1 MAQPASRSPKTIRA
15 IPLIGAA
22 SLAAILLSHVTGCS
36 ALSSPP
42 KGKPAAQSSAAAQAS
57 VADQASRASAPSPS
71 TQPTPLAVATE
82 AAIPPDALIAHAP
95 SPQGPH
101 QTVAHIVASVD
112 GEPITARDVEQFSV
126 AVGHPVNV
134 EDIADDPQAKAA
146 LKGLISQKLLQKEI
160 DQYSSKV
167 DEEQIDNYID
177 VVRRDKRMT
186 PEQFKAAL
194 AQSGMSMEDFRKHA
208 REELEKEMMIRQQ
221 IRQRVEIS
229 NADIQAYYD
238 THKADFT
245 VASEKLKVAQILIG
259 VPQNATPQQVAA
271 LQAKADKIR
280 AAAAGGA
287 DFAALAR
294 KYSDDESRNNGGE
307 LGWLGPQDIL
317 DQIYA
322 AVKNLKPGDISQ
334 VVRTSHGFHILK
346 LEEHQ
351 VAGVQPLAEVK
362 GQIRD
367 QLINQRA
374 NAELEN
380 WVENDLTKQ
389 HDVETFY

>member
-1 MAQPASRSPKTIRA
+1 MRA
-15 IPLIGAA
+15 IPLVGAA
-22 SLAAILLSHVTGCS
+22 SLAAILLLHGTGCS
-36 ALSSPP
+36 ALSSL
-42 KGKPAAQSSAAAQAS
+42 KGKSKPAAQAS
-57 VADQASRASAPSPS
+57 VAAQASPAGAASPS
-71 TQPTPLAVATE
+71 TQATPMAVATE
-82 AAIPPDALIAHAP
+82 AAIPPDALIARPPHP
-95 SPQGPH
+95 DGPH

-112 GEPITARDVEQFSV
+112 GEPITARDVEQFGA
-126 AVGHPVNV
+126 AVGHPVNA
-134 EDIADDPQAKAA
+134 EDIADDPSAKAA
-146 LKGLISQKLLQKEI
+146 LKGLISQKLLEKEI
-160 DQYSSKV
+160 DQYSSKI
-167 DEEQIDNYID
+167 DEEQIDNYIE
-177 VVRRDKRMT
+177 VVRREKHMT

-194 AQSGMSMEDFRKHA
+194 AQSGMSMEEFRKHA

-221 IRQRVEIS
+221 VRQRVEIS
-229 NADIQAYYD
+229 NADIQAFYD
-238 THKADFT
+238 AHKADFT
-245 VASEKLKVAQILIG
+245 VATEKLKVAQILIG

-271 LQAKADKIR
+271 LQTKADKIR
-280 AAAAGGA
+280 AVAAGGA

-307 LGWLGPQDIL
+307 LGWFGPQDIL
-317 DQIYA
+317 DQIYG

-351 VAGVQPLAEVK
+351 VAGLQPLAEVK
-362 GQIRD
+362 EEIRN

-380 WVENDLTKQ
+380 WVETDLTKQ